1 MVNSYDLNGMDMQAI
16 ELFHQI
22 LREFLHEATYVCALN
37 ARSHARLVS
46 QARLIFQNIVMKA
59 MRIYSIL
66 IDCLSRALFF
76 AETQESIEEYERNHS
91 PEPTMYMALLS
102 GARNAKNIYLS
113 QNIYDRMK
121 NLFPQRKN
129 LLISAAV
136 LLANTYMRHAVKS
149 TMHQILNW
157 KCTNQVPKKRR
168 SHMDYSRWTT
178 L

>member
-91 PEPTMYMALLS
+91 PEPTMYS
-102 GARNAKNIYLS
+102 
-113 QNIYDRMK
+113 
-121 NLFPQRKN
+121 
-129 LLISAAV
+129 
-136 LLANTYMRHAVKS
+136 
-149 TMHQILNW
+149 
-157 KCTNQVPKKRR
+157 
-168 SHMDYSRWTT
+168 
-178 L
+178 